1 MGVGKR
7 IIDLAKANLSD
18 FAAAFS
24 RDDDLL
30 TAEER
35 AALEEEIRQATEDSS
50 VGGRAGKAAKGF
62 RDKAEEAWERAYEAA
77 QARAGQPG
85 GVGNRPSVVQR
96 AKWLRTLELAPDATQ
111 EEIRKS
117 YRRLMRKY
125 HPDRWA
131 SDEEKFR
138 TASEV
143 ARKIT
148 EAYNGLKQ
156 E

>member
-7 IIDLAKANLSD
+7 IIDLAKANLAD

-30 TAEER
+30 SAEER
-35 AALEEEIRQATEDSS
+35 AALEEEIRQATEDDS
-50 VGGRAGKAAKGF
+50 VGGKAGRAAKGF

-77 QARAGQPG
+77 QARGGAPAGS
-85 GVGNRPSVVQR
+85 RPSVVQR
-96 AKWLRTLELAPDATQ
+96 AKWFRTLELAPDASQ
-111 EEIRKS
+111 EEIRKA

-131 SDEEKFR
+131 SDEEKFKA
-138 TASEV
+138 ASEV

-156 E
+156 G